1 MIRNSPPE
9 KRCPG
14 CGCYKPVDKRL
25 PGDVVCFDGPG
36 AFDQGEDMSWLFP
49 KIEQDWESGD
59 DIKGNTNT

>member
-1 MIRNSPPE
+1 MSRNAPPE

-36 AFDQGEDMSWLFP
+36 AFDQGEDMSWLFT
-49 KIEQDWESGD
+49 KLEQDWGGED
-59 DIKGNTNT
+59 DIKDDTNT